1 MALVWGERIEYPPG
15 FSVNVSMAK
24 ASKKMPSRT
33 AAAAQPAR
41 RSRKEPLGREAWL
54 HAAREALIREGIGSV
69 EVGRL
74 ARKLKVTRGGFYWF
88 FNSRKQLLNELL
100 ADWERTNNAAFKAVL
115 KHAGRNGMTEFMA
128 IVDIW
133 INESQYNPAW
143 DAAVRD
149 WARLSGSVANT
160 VRRVDDERIAVLAQV
175 FKDMGYPDDE
185 SFVRAR
191 VTYFHQVGYYAL
203 GVRETREERL
213 KLLPLYTRTLTGR

>member
-1 MALVWGERIEYPPG
+1 
-15 FSVNVSMAK
+15 MAK
-24 ASKKMPSRT
+24 ASKRTPSRT
-33 AAAAQPAR
+33 PDSAPPGR
-41 RSRKEPLGREAWL
+41 RARKEPLGRDGWL
-54 HAAREALIREGIGSV
+54 RAAREALIREGIGSV

-100 ADWERTNNAAFKAVL
+100 ADWERTNNAAFKAVI
-115 KHAGRNGMTEFMA
+115 KNAGRNGMTEFMA

-149 WARLSGSVANT
+149 WVRLSAAVANT

-191 VTYFHQVGYYAL
+191 ITYFHQVGYYAL

>member
-33 AAAAQPAR
+33 ASAAQPGR

-149 WARLSGSVANT
+149 WARLSASVANT

>member
-1 MALVWGERIEYPPG
+1 
-15 FSVNVSMAK
+15 
-24 ASKKMPSRT
+24 
-33 AAAAQPAR
+33 
-41 RSRKEPLGREAWL
+41 
-54 HAAREALIREGIGSV
+54 
-69 EVGRL
+69 
-74 ARKLKVTRGGFYWF
+74 
-88 FNSRKQLLNELL
+88 
-100 ADWERTNNAAFKAVL
+100 
-115 KHAGRNGMTEFMA
+115 MTEFMA

-149 WARLSGSVANT
+149 WARLSASVANT

-175 FKDMGYPDDE
+175 FKDMGYPADE

-213 KLLPLYTRTLTGR
+213 KLLPLYTRILTGR

>member
-1 MALVWGERIEYPPG
+1 MA
-15 FSVNVSMAK
+15 N
-24 ASKKMPSRT
+24 ASKKTPTRT
-33 AAAAQPAR
+33 AAAAQPGR

-54 HAAREALIREGIGSV
+54 RAAREALIHEGIGSV

-149 WARLSGSVANT
+149 WARLSASVANT

-203 GVRETREERL
+203 GVCETREERL